1 MNFNDTKVSI
11 SPADVP
17 STIESA
23 QKILPQRVNRKNH
36 HTKKRDTEKFRLQ
49 KKFSTVAARL
59 SSRRTLDETLE
70 TMFDMPRQMI
80 VKCLVFHL
88 QYLRNTLLISAPHTY
103 TCSDPHVVI
112 ENEDLACLVVAT
124 VVQIE
129 AKVWFGPIRQPHV

>member
-1 MNFNDTKVSI
+1 MNFNDTKVSV

-23 QKILPQRVNRKNH
+23 QKTLPQRMNRKNH
-36 HTKKRDTEKFRLQ
+36 HTKKRDAEKFRLQ

-80 VKCLVFHL
+80 VKPCVSFTISTKYIIDICSA
-88 QYLRNTLLISAPHTY
+88 YLDMLRSA
-103 TCSDPHVVI
+103 CI

-124 VVQIE
+124 VAQIE